1 MTEAKSGS
9 EALLEALAPEI
20 RKRRGTPSGEYLGVD
35 GVFDAVGAQL
45 AERRRRVE

>member
-1 MTEAKSGS
+1 MTQAKSGS

-20 RKRRGTPSGEYLGVD
+20 RKRMGTAPGEYFGMD
-35 GVFDAVGAQL
+35 EVFDAVRAQL